1 MTERSAPADDS
12 SGAPYPG
19 REMDI
24 HDPTARHELTNG
36 TTSDDAPNR
45 DAGSPSPIGRVMP
58 DRRVADRRVA
68 DRFAPRRDRSKPDL
82 TRLSVVIPA
91 YNEENVIG
99 DSLHRAAAY
108 LADTVEP
115 ELVVVDDGSRDRTC
129 EIVLDLSRQYPFV
142 RLLRNDRNR
151 GKGYSIKHGILAS
164 RGDYVLYTDADLVY
178 PIEGVE
184 PFVRALEAGADFAI
198 ASRSHPG
205 TLFALHPR
213 HFSYI
218 YQRYLVGRTYINVV
232 NRLLKLGVTDTQAGF
247 KVIRG
252 DAARRIFARTTLYD
266 FAFDVEALF
275 IARQLG
281 YRVTELPV
289 YFLYLGEQSSVQLVK
304 DSVLMFADLL
314 SIRENGRRGVY
325 REEPRPGS
333 RAYVEVQPF
342 IGPSDP
348 LVRRL
353 TEGSGAP
360 NVAHAQS
367 A

>member
-1 MTERSAPADDS
+1 MT
-12 SGAPYPG
+12 
-19 REMDI
+19 
-24 HDPTARHELTNG
+24 
-36 TTSDDAPNR
+36 
-45 DAGSPSPIGRVMP
+45 
-58 DRRVADRRVA
+58 DRRVA
-68 DRFAPRRDRSKPDL
+68 DRFTPARDASKPGL
-82 TRLSVVIPA
+82 ARLSVVIPA
-91 YNEENVIG
+91 YNEEKVIG
-99 DSLHRAAAY
+99 DSIAKVAAY
-108 LADTVEP
+108 LANTTDP
-115 ELVVVDDGSRDRTC
+115 ELIVVDDGSRDRTR
-129 EIVLDLSRQYPFV
+129 EIVLDLSRAYPFV

-151 GKGYSIKHGILAS
+151 GKGYSIKHGILAT

-178 PIEGVE
+178 PIEGIE
-184 PFVRALEAGADFAI
+184 PFVRALEAGADVAI

-247 KVIRG
+247 KVVRG

-289 YFLYLGEQSSVQLVK
+289 YFLYLGEQSSVQLLK
-304 DSVLMFADLL
+304 DSALMFADLL
-314 SIRENGRRGVY
+314 TIRENGRRGAY
-325 REEPRPGS
+325 LDDPHPAS

-342 IGPSDP
+342 AAPSDGESTS
-348 LVRRL
+348 LV
-353 TEGSGAP
+353 GAAEAADAGRVQP
-360 NVAHAQS
+360 A
-367 A
+367 

>member
-1 MTERSAPADDS
+1 MTGHSTPTHGTGMSDASVRGILSH
-12 SGAPYPG
+12 GAP
-19 REMDI
+19 
-24 HDPTARHELTNG
+24 
-36 TTSDDAPNR
+36 TSNAPSR
-45 DAGSPSPIGRVMP
+45 DTPDKRAPVERLP

-68 DRFAPRRDRSKPDL
+68 NRFAPRRDTARPDL

-91 YNEENVIG
+91 YNEEKVIG
-99 DSLHRAAAY
+99 DSLAKAAAY
-108 LADTVEP
+108 LAATTDP
-115 ELVVVDDGSRDRTC
+115 ELIVVDDGSRDRTR
-129 EIVLDLSRQYPFV
+129 EIVLDLSRAYPFI

-184 PFVRALEAGADFAI
+184 PFVRALEAGADVAI

-252 DAARRIFARTTLYD
+252 DVARTVFARTTLYD
-266 FAFDVEALF
+266 FGFDVEALF

-281 YRVTELPV
+281 YRITELPV
-289 YFLYLGEQSSVQLVK
+289 YFLYLGEQSSVQLLK
-304 DSVLMFADLL
+304 DSALMFADLL
-314 SIRENGRRGVY
+314 TIRENGRRGVY
-325 REEPRPGS
+325 RSDPRPGS
-333 RAYVEVQPF
+333 RAYVDVQPF
-342 IGPSDP
+342 AGPSDAATGAAP
-348 LVRRL
+348 ARAVSPRR
-353 TEGSGAP
+353 S
-360 NVAHAQS
+360 
-367 A
+367 